1 MRRGDARDRW
11 QLTMIALFAFS
22 VVGVA
27 LVSQHRFDMQPCPWC
42 IVQRMVFSA
51 IGVVSLLAS
60 MGPLASA
67 RRVHFAAAFICGA
80 LAVLG
85 AASALWQQMYA
96 AKSSSCH
103 RTVADVI
110 IGLSQLDTVLPD
122 IFQARAS
129 CADAAVTV
137 LGVPYG
143 IWSLVAFLLVAI
155 AATKLH
161 LEQRQRLVIADSAF
175 GDQT

>member
-1 MRRGDARDRW
+1 MTRGDARDRW
-11 QLTMIALFAFS
+11 QLTWIAIFAFG

-42 IVQRMVFSA
+42 IVQRMAFSA
-51 IGVVSLLAS
+51 IGVVALVAA
-60 MGPLASA
+60 MWPLQRA
-67 RRVHFAAAFICGA
+67 RRVHMTAAFACGS

-85 AASALWQQMYA
+85 AASALWQQVYA

-103 RTVADVI
+103 KTVADVI
-110 IGLSQLDTVLPD
+110 IGLSHLDIELPD

-129 CADAAVTV
+129 CAEAAVSV

-143 IWSLVAFLLVAI
+143 IWSLIAFLLIAI

-161 LEQRQRLVIADSAF
+161 LEQRQRLVIADSSF
-175 GDQT
+175 GD